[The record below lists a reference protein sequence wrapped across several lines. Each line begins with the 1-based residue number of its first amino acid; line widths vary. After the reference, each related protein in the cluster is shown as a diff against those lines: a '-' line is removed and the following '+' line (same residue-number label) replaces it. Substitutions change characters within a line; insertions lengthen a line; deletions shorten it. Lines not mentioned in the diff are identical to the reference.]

1 MRNEDS
7 CVAVGL
13 KVWKTQID
21 RTDKL
26 FGALSS
32 DLVVMEV
39 KRLKDWIGTL

>member
-21 RTDKL
+21 RAVKL
-26 FGALSS
+26 FGTLSS